1 MLVFMFVLFAPAPAS
16 VMLVFML
23 MLFASASVMIVFML
37 ILFAPALVADNQIDS
52 FRPHIHSI
60 HDLSTAFFHGDMLE
74 EFSYTVK
81 QHNSGTLSEITYAES
96 CNSCDGHE
104 EVLIKNLSA
113 DNISQC
119 CQQHAPSQDE
129 ICRTAY
135 YKCRIEW

>member
-1 MLVFMFVLFAPAPAS
+1 MLVFMFVIFAP
-16 VMLVFML
+16 
-23 MLFASASVMIVFML
+23 ASVMIVFML
-37 ILFAPALVADNQIDS
+37 MLFAPALVADNQIDS

-60 HDLSTAFFHGDMLE
+60 HDLCTAFFHGDMLE

-96 CNSCDGHE
+96 CNGGDGHE

>member
-1 MLVFMFVLFAPAPAS
+1 
-16 VMLVFML
+16 
-23 MLFASASVMIVFML
+23 
-37 ILFAPALVADNQIDS
+37 
-52 FRPHIHSI
+52 
-60 HDLSTAFFHGDMLE
+60 MLE

-96 CNSCDGHE
+96 CNGGDGHE